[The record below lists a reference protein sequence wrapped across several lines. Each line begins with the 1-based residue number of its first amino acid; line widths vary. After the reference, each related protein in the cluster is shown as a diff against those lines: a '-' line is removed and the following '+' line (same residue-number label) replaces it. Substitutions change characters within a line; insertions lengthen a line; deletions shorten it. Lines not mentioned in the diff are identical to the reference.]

1 MAHCRRAVIGLRL
14 ASGRRLPL
22 YLLALVAAVAWADF
36 RLPGSVIQRLPRP
49 WPPVGWSLQLVPQD
63 TAKARPYRSEPM
75 VRDGYFGQTLY
86 RQIPGTQLYWTAN
99 VLIQDRGS
107 PAAAW
112 HAVSAVT
119 CPTQVFRGYRA
130 RECTRGDPTYL
141 TRTLHYE
148 VGRFYV
154 TVQLAG
160 PGETDYPLFDLAG
173 TSDFPTDSPFMDSL
187 P

>member
-1 MAHCRRAVIGLRL
+1 MAHCGSAVWGLRRAPGWRWALC
-14 ASGRRLPL
+14 
-22 YLLALVAAVAWADF
+22 LLVLVGAGAWADF
-36 RLPGSVIQRLPRP
+36 RLPGSAIRRLPQP
-49 WPPVGWSLQLVPQD
+49 WPPAGWSLQLVPQEG
-63 TAKARPYRSEPM
+63 AKTSSYRSEPM

-112 HAVSAVT
+112 RAVSAVT
-119 CPTQVFRGYRA
+119 CPTEVFRGYRA
-130 RECTRGDPTYL
+130 RECTRGDPSYL

-160 PGETDYPLFDLAG
+160 PGDTNYPLFDLPG
-173 TSDFPTDSPFMDSL
+173 SSDFPSDSPFMDAL